1 MRVLLVVDPIRD
13 DGVFV
18 REIAD
23 AATSGLQRAGHD
35 VDIVDLVARR
45 YSPVMTT
52 ADRRAYFSDDPLIC
66 SETSEYAELVRRA
79 DSLVFVYPSTL
90 SMVTPGI
97 KGWVDRTFVP
107 GVAFTLGDRTG
118 SKRGLSNIRH
128 LTGIAVYDES
138 RLDVLRQGDNGRRL
152 IRRSIRLC
160 GGLRTRSRWIAMY
173 RCAVADDH
181 DRARFL
187 VAVERRMARS

>member
-13 DGVFV
+13 DGVFM

-23 AATSGLQRAGHD
+23 AAIAGLWRAGHD
-35 VDIVDLVARR
+35 VDVVDLVERQ

-52 ADRRAYFSDDPLIC
+52 ADRRAYFSDDPLTC
-66 SETSEYAELVRRA
+66 SETSAYAELVGRA

-173 RCAVADDH
+173 GCADADDH
-181 DRARFL
+181 DRDRFL
-187 VAVERRMARS
+187 VDVERRMARS

>member
-1 MRVLLVVDPIRD
+1 MRALLVVDAIRD
-13 DGVFV
+13 DGVFI

-23 AATSGLQRAGHD
+23 AAIAGLQRHGHD
-35 VDIVDLVARR
+35 VDVIDLAARR
-45 YSPVMTT
+45 YSPVMTS

-66 SETSEYAELVRRA
+66 SETSEHADLVRRA

-90 SMVTPGI
+90 SMVTPGL
-97 KGWVDRTFVP
+97 KGWIERTFVP

-118 SKRGLSNIRH
+118 SKRGLSNIRR
-128 LTGIAVYDES
+128 LTGIAVYDDS
-138 RLDVLRQGDNGRRL
+138 RLDVLSQGDNGRRL
-152 IRRSIRLC
+152 IRRNIRLC

-173 RCAVADDH
+173 GYADADDH

-187 VAVERRMARS
+187 VDVERRLARS